1 MIGQS
6 LQVSMQ
12 CNAVQV
18 DVSSD
23 LPLSSDSGDHG
34 SFRDGTT
41 EVKWLPSLGQ
51 SRNRHEDGQTQ
62 WFQLS
67 TLPSSPRPK
76 EDHSS

>member
-6 LQVSMQ
+6 LQVLMQ
-12 CNAVQV
+12 CNAVQVDADV

-34 SFRDGTT
+34 SSRDGMT

-51 SRNRHEDGQTQ
+51 FRNRH
-62 WFQLS
+62 
-67 TLPSSPRPK
+67 
-76 EDHSS
+76 